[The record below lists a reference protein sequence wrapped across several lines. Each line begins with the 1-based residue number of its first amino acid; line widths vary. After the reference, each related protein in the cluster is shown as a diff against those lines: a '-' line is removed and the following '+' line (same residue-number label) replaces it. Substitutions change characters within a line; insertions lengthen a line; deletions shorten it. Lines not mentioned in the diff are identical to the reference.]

1 MESVGLGLK
10 NSGDTENR
18 AKMKGRKKVGNTKSN
33 EKGEEGSEE
42 IVENSQGLRD
52 GRHDLRP

>member
-18 AKMKGRKKVGNTKSN
+18 AKKKEQKKGNTKSN
-33 EKGEEGSEE
+33 EKDEEGSEE

-52 GRHDLRP
+52 GSHDLGP

>member
-18 AKMKGRKKVGNTKSN
+18 AKKKDQKKVGNTKSN

-52 GRHDLRP
+52 GSHDLGP